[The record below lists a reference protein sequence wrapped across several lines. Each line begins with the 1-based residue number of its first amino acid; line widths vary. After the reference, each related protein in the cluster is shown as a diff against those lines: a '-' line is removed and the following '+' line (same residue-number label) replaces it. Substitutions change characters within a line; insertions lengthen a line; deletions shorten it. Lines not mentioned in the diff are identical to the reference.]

1 MKAGPK
7 TYLFLGIAGA
17 FAFLMNLAEL
27 LSGQGDLFDILEAI
41 FFVLLSVEGF
51 VSFLRMKGKT
61 QFHFIS

>member
-17 FAFLMNLAEL
+17 FVFLMNLAEL
-27 LSGQGDLFDILEAI
+27 LSGQGDLLDILEAI
-41 FFVLLSVEGF
+41 FFLLFSAEGF
-51 VSFLRMKGKT
+51 VSYLRIKGKT